1 MSNKKNLEFSDDLNQ
16 EQYIELIA
24 QNSSVFPRI
33 PVELRD
39 NKEFVLKAIDA
50 ITYDREFYLRSIS
63 ENLRDD
69 KDVALKMVTKNFMC
83 MEYLSHRLLKD
94 KEIAI
99 VCLNHSNSD
108 MSYLHYDLVDELK
121 DNGITDRLSAIKY
134 LEAFLLKEELNDE
147 LSQQELKVK
156 KPKL

>member
-1 MSNKKNLEFSDDLNQ
+1 MSNKKILELSDELNQ
-16 EQYIELIA
+16 EEYIELIA
-24 QNSSVFPRI
+24 LDSSFFAKI
-33 PVELRD
+33 PVELRN

-50 ITYDREFYLRSIS
+50 ISYDREFYLRSIS

-83 MEYLSHRLLKD
+83 MEYLSARLLKD

-99 VCLNHSNSD
+99 VCLKHENSD
-108 MSYLHYDLVDELK
+108 TSYIHFDLVDELK
-121 DNGITDRLSAIKY
+121 ANGIKDRLSAIKY
-134 LEAFLLKEELNDE
+134 FEAGLLKEELNDE